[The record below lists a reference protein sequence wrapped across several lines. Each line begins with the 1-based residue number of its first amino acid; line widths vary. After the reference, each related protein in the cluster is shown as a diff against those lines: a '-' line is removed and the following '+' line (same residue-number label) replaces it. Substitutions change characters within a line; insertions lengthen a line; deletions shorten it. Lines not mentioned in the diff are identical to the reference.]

1 MKKTDGV
8 IDFTLNSAAST
19 VIVKF
24 EDSEIGID
32 EIVKSIEKI
41 KFLVNQVLEVPAS
54 EEPAP

>member
-1 MKKTDGV
+1 
-8 IDFTLNSAAST
+8 
-19 VIVKF
+19 VKF